1 MSVIRAENLSK
12 LYRIN
17 DARTRS
23 FRDAVTRLVKGK
35 TRDVGLREIWALQ
48 DVSFSIDQGDTLGV
62 LGRNGAGKSTLLK
75 ILSRI
80 TKPTTGSAEIRGRV
94 GSLLE
99 VGTGFH
105 SELSGRENV
114 YLNGAILGMKRAEI
128 DKKFDEIVAFSEVE
142 EFLDTPIK
150 HFSSGMF
157 MRLAFSVAAHLEPEV
172 LIVDEVLAV
181 GDAIFQNKCLGKMD
195 DVSRSGRTVLFV
207 SHNLGSLA
215 QICNKG
221 LLLHKGEMQ
230 FFGDIREAIDAYV
243 KLSGQESQFLIAPP
257 ESASEV
263 FITGV
268 KVANRKG
275 EATNE
280 VPHDEDF
287 QVAIDLGVNQFRR
300 GATLCIAL
308 LNKYKRRVFTEH
320 KLLAEMFDSRSGEYT
335 ASYRV
340 PANFIAPNTYSFLVQ
355 IFYANGEI
363 PQDLFDICPFEVIDA
378 GSKLAAYK
386 DHGYVMANG
395 EWSVEAK

>member
-1 MSVIRAENLSK
+1 MREVWAL
-12 LYRIN
+12 
-17 DARTRS
+17 
-23 FRDAVTRLVKGK
+23 
-35 TRDVGLREIWALQ
+35 RDVGFAIEE
-48 DVSFSIDQGDTLGV
+48 GDTLGV
-62 LGRNGAGKSTLLK
+62 LGRNGAGKSTLLRL
-75 ILSRI
+75 LSRI
-80 TKPTTGSAEIRGRV
+80 TKPTSGSAEIRGRV

-142 EFLDTPIK
+142 EFLDTPVK
-150 HFSSGMF
+150 HLSSGMY

-172 LIVDEVLAV
+172 LMVDEVLAV
-181 GDAIFQNKCLGKMD
+181 GDAVFQNKCLGKMD
-195 DVSRSGRTVLFV
+195 AVSRSGRTILFV

-221 LLLHKGEMQ
+221 LLLHKGEMHY
-230 FFGDIREAIDAYV
+230 FGDIRDTIDAYV
-243 KLSGQESQFLIAPP
+243 KLSGQESQFSIAPP
-257 ESASEV
+257 ESPADV
-263 FITGV
+263 FVTNV
-268 KVANRKG
+268 RVENRKG

-287 QVAIDLGVNQFRR
+287 QLVIDLTINQFRR

-320 KLLAEMFDSRSGEYT
+320 KLLAELSEDKPGKYIAR
-335 ASYRV
+335 YRI
-340 PANFIAPNTYSFLVQ
+340 PSNFIAPNSYSFVVQ
-355 IFYANGEI
+355 IFNANGDV
-363 PQDLFDICPFEVIDA
+363 PQDLFDICPFEVLDA

-386 DHGYVMANG
+386 DHGYVMAKG
-395 EWSVEAK
+395 DWSVVKN

>member
-1 MSVIRAENLSK
+1 MSVVKAENISK
-12 LYRIN
+12 LFRIN

-23 FRDAVTRLVKGK
+23 VRDAVTRLVKGK
-35 TRDVGLREIWALQ
+35 TQDEGMREIWALR
-48 DVSFSIDQGDTLGV
+48 DVGFSIEQGDTLGV

-80 TKPTTGSAEIRGRV
+80 TKPTSGSAEIRGRV

-142 EFLDTPIK
+142 DFLDTPVK
-150 HFSSGMF
+150 HFSSGMY

-172 LIVDEVLAV
+172 LMVDEVLAV
-181 GDAIFQNKCLGKMD
+181 GDAVFQNKCLGKMD
-195 DVSRSGRTVLFV
+195 AVSRSGRTVLFV

-221 LLLHKGEMQ
+221 LLLHKGQMHY
-230 FFGDIREAIDAYV
+230 FGNIRDTIEAYV
-243 KLSGQESQFLIAPP
+243 KLSGQESQFSIARP
-257 ESASEV
+257 ESPTEV

-268 KVANRKG
+268 RVVNDKG
-275 EATNE
+275 EPTNE

-287 QVAIDLGVNQFRR
+287 RLTIDVGVNQFRR

-320 KLLAEMFDSRSGEYT
+320 KLLAKLFDDKPGEYT
-335 ASYRV
+335 ASFRV
-340 PANFIAPNTYSFLVQ
+340 PDNFIAPNNYSFMVQ
-355 IFYANGEI
+355 IFNANGEV

-378 GSKLAAYK
+378 GSKLAAYR
-386 DHGYVMANG
+386 DHGYVMSQG
-395 EWSVEAK
+395 EWSVEPK